1 MGQLWGVGFGW
12 FWVWGS
18 EVFGVCLELRVST
31 LSQFLEKSSACEASR
46 GPMFDLRCSGA
57 LVEARWRV
65 GVPHGLSIYWYG
77 MRARLYPGLHFDRL
91 VPDASANFVEVTQKP
106 KTPNPKP

>member
-1 MGQLWGVGFGW
+1 MKPQ
-12 FWVWGS
+12 
-18 EVFGVCLELRVST
+18 
-31 LSQFLEKSSACEASR
+31 
-46 GPMFDLRCSGA
+46 MFDLRCSGA

-65 GVPHGLSIYWYG
+65 GVLHGLSFYWYG

-106 KTPNPKP
+106 